1 MSKTNG
7 RDLMSEAVS
16 DAKSLRDTALEAAKN
31 EIVEA
36 MTPAIKNLVEKN
48 LRGAL
53 PQNESANRIRRGIQD
68 NWPGESHTGFEESKD
83 KGDNKMAPGNEKEAV
98 PELDMESLAGFFPS
112 VSEVSDELDGEP
124 QVDENGMPI
133 EAAGI
138 PQLGEG
144 EKGEGEGDEGKEGD
158 DDVKEGK
165 KDKEEDAMDETIEI
179 SESELKKVYEAALKT
194 EATVTKGFGDMTAGG
209 EIDDVIK
216 DVDKSVADVKKGEHV
231 WEKETPPAKQDFTV
245 KEMVQRGLAENK
257 ALRENLKKAVGIIRQ
272 LGTKL
277 HEVNLFNAKVLHVN
291 RLLNKH
297 TRMTS
302 EQKKVVLESID
313 KAQTITQVKMVFEAI
328 DSSIVATQSLTE
340 GKSRKPTTNAQRAR
354 TSGAPN
360 QTVLSE
366 SVDRNSHEAGSMSR
380 LQELAGLIK

>member
-1 MSKTNG
+1 
-7 RDLMSEAVS
+7 MSEAVS
-16 DAKSLRDTALEAAKN
+16 DAKSLRNTALEAAKN

-36 MTPAIKNLVEKN
+36 MTPALKNLVEKN

-83 KGDNKMAPGNEKEAV
+83 KGDNKMAPGNDKNDV
-98 PELDMESLAGFFPS
+98 GPELDMESLAGFFPS
-112 VSEVSDELDGEP
+112 VSEVSDEAEGEP

-144 EKGEGEGDEGKEGD
+144 EKGEDEDDEGKEGD
-158 DDVKEGK
+158 DEVKEGK

-179 SESELKKVYEAALKT
+179 SESELRKVYEAALKT
-194 EATVTKGFGDMTAGG
+194 EATVTKGFGDMTASG
-209 EIDDVIK
+209 EIEDVIK
-216 DVDKSVADVKKGEHV
+216 DVDKSVADVKKGEHD
-231 WEKETPPAKQDFTV
+231 WAKETPPAKQDFTV

-291 RLLNKH
+291 KLLNKH

-328 DSSIVATQSLTE
+328 DSSIVATSALTE
-340 GKSRKPTTNAQRAR
+340 SKVRKPVANAQRAR

-360 QTVLSE
+360 QKVLSE